1 MFFFKKKIHIKRDIS
16 AVLADY
22 IKFCLA
28 QGCPTLTQHL
38 RKRRAVLKHSSEEGE
53 NPYRW
58 GENGVR
64 QREPLQVS
72 HQAVGQEGV
81 DGRDL
86 RGGSRLDCGA
96 KIITLRVEF
105 SCGRIQR
112 TEEQINLSYWFQ
124 RTESRF
130 GAFVELIKDPSS
142 PIPLKSVQPLFLVL
156 RLNLEQAAPR
166 DEKPLTVIQVQQRHF
181 FFLFL
186 ALLLDGLWWRFGF
199 SSLQGIKRKPRG
211 RVKTLPSPMTGQFG
225 SYLDDCN
232 INSRSPLHIV
242 VISDYFHVHSSTVQ
256 CRTGRLHVSRGGSSV
271 PSSSF

>member
-1 MFFFKKKIHIKRDIS
+1 M
-16 AVLADY
+16 
-22 IKFCLA
+22 
-28 QGCPTLTQHL
+28 
-38 RKRRAVLKHSSEEGE
+38 RKRCAVLKHSSKEGE

-64 QREPLQVS
+64 QREPLQVG

-96 KIITLRVEF
+96 KIIKLRVQF

-124 RTESRF
+124 QPENGF
-130 GAFVELIKDPSS
+130 GVFVELIKDPSP
-142 PIPLKSVQPLFLVL
+142 PIPLKSVQPLFVVL

-166 DEKPLTVIQVQQRHF
+166 DEKLLTVIQVQQRHF

-186 ALLLDGLWWRFGF
+186 ALFLDGLWWRFGF
-199 SSLQGIKRKPRG
+199 GSLHGIKRKP
-211 RVKTLPSPMTGQFG
+211 
-225 SYLDDCN
+225 
-232 INSRSPLHIV
+232 
-242 VISDYFHVHSSTVQ
+242 
-256 CRTGRLHVSRGGSSV
+256 
-271 PSSSF
+271 